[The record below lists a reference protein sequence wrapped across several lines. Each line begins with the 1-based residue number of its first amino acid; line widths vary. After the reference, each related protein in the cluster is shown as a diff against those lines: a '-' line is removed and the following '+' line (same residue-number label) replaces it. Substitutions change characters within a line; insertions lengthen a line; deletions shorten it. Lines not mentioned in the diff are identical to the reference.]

1 MDRRYLYITD
11 STLCKAMNLRINT
24 ELLTRFLTSR
34 LVLGPPSRQ
43 DIITRI
49 QRTDTH
55 HVLPPGWQYR

>member
-1 MDRRYLYITD
+1 MLH
-11 STLCKAMNLRINT
+11 INI
-24 ELLTRFLTSR
+24 ELLARFLTSR

-43 DIITRI
+43 DIIKRI